1 MNNRIIRQFT
11 QSDMAALGEL
21 YGLVS
26 ASGDVLF
33 WWVGEESNWANVFCA
48 FEGEQMVAKG
58 QLQVF
63 NVVPPGRAAG
73 SKHKIF
79 VNLKLRPGREKD
91 TELRDSVY
99 ALLLERVH
107 VLKSTLPPEYGTI
120 LCTGNYAAEESCHA
134 YFAEHLGYLPDSSLY
149 TLHRDLHEPIH
160 AAELEEGLEF
170 ADEPLDTPEQRA
182 AYLELEAEIWPDNP
196 LGMERLL
203 EYQERPLW
211 TSMVVRDGGQV
222 AGSLMVWQEEQKGVI
237 EDVFVRD
244 AWRRRGI
251 AQALL
256 SRALSYLKQHGLEQ
270 AELIVLTDNDSALAL
285 YKSAGFRT
293 GRQEIRYHMELE

>member
-1 MNNRIIRQFT
+1 
-11 QSDMAALGEL
+11 MAALGEL

>member
-1 MNNRIIRQFT
+1 MN
-11 QSDMAALGEL
+11 MAALGEL
-21 YGLVS
+21 YELVS

-99 ALLLERVH
+99 ARLLERAH

-134 YFAEHLGYLPDSSLY
+134 YFAEHLGYRPDSCLY

-160 AAELEEGLEF
+160 TPELESLPDSGRDVRRSVITWSWNKQRSLSKK
-170 ADEPLDTPEQRA
+170 TQRTNPE
-182 AYLELEAEIWPDNP
+182 
-196 LGMERLL
+196 
-203 EYQERPLW
+203 
-211 TSMVVRDGGQV
+211 T
-222 AGSLMVWQEEQKGVI
+222 
-237 EDVFVRD
+237 
-244 AWRRRGI
+244 RRC
-251 AQALL
+251 A
-256 SRALSYLKQHGLEQ
+256 
-270 AELIVLTDNDSALAL
+270 V
-285 YKSAGFRT
+285 
-293 GRQEIRYHMELE
+293 

>member
-1 MNNRIIRQFT
+1 MNNLVIRQFT

-21 YGLVS
+21 YELVS
-26 ASGDVLF
+26 AGGDVLF

-99 ALLLERVH
+99 ALLLERAH
-107 VLKSTLPPEYGTI
+107 VLKSTLPPEYETI

-134 YFAEHLGYLPDSSLY
+134 YFADHLGYLPDSSLY
-149 TLHRDLHEPIH
+149 TLHRNLLEPIH
-160 AAELEEGLEF
+160 AAELAEGLEF

-203 EYQERPLW
+203 EYQEHPLW
-211 TSMVVRDGGQV
+211 TSMAVRDGGQV
-222 AGSLMVWQEEQKGVI
+222 AGSLMVWQDDQKGII
-237 EDVFVRD
+237 EDVFVQN

-251 AQALL
+251 AKALL
-256 SRALSYLKQHGLEQ
+256 SRALLYLKQHGLEQ
-270 AELIVLTDNDSALAL
+270 AELVVLTDNDSALAL

-293 GRQEIRYHMELE
+293 GRQEIRYHMVLE

>member
-1 MNNRIIRQFT
+1 MNNRVIRQFR

-21 YGLVS
+21 YELVS
-26 ASGDVLF
+26 ASGDMLF
-33 WWVGEESNWANVFCA
+33 WWVGEESNWENVFCA
-48 FEGEQMVAKG
+48 FEGERMVAKG

-91 TELRDSVY
+91 LELRDSVY
-99 ALLLERVH
+99 ALLLERAY

-134 YFAEHLGYLPDSSLY
+134 YFAEHLGYRPESCLY

-160 AAELEEGLEF
+160 TPELEAGLEMT
-170 ADEPLDTPEQRA
+170 DEPLDTPEQRA

-196 LGMERLL
+196 LGMERLM
-203 EYQERPLW
+203 EYQEHPLW
-211 TSMVVRDGGQV
+211 TSMAVRDGGQV

-237 EDVFVRD
+237 EDVFVQGAGED
-244 AWRRRGI
+244 AESPRRC
-251 AQALL
+251 
-256 SRALSYLKQHGLEQ
+256 
-270 AELIVLTDNDSALAL
+270 
-285 YKSAGFRT
+285 
-293 GRQEIRYHMELE
+293 